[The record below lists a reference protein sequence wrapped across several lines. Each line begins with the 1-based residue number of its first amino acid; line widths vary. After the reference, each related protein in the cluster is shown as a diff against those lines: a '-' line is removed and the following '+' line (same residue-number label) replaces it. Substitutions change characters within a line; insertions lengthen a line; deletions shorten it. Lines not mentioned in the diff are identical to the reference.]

1 MNQLIKILSVL
12 ALIAVIIASVTYIIR
27 SNTERSVAPSVTD
40 SAPIVSSPPNP
51 DAGGDPSVS
60 EPSEPQHGGL
70 IEVKEDDPLQPK
82 YEPINQPAVLQNLRQ
97 EGKIYCS
104 SAVGKVSGRARK
116 KDWGFDGSATFEY
129 LYAMKTTGK
138 ILKNDGHTVV
148 EERFFDNVEDTLI
161 VSDADVRVA
170 MPAEKL
176 GGIVGFIATCRS
188 YFLTRDET
196 IAQKTGEEA
205 AEYATAALSLFNKFH
220 FHYTNEELRKMAK
233 KEGFFIDKVKATI
246 KAIGL
251 PNATLLKGKRVKL
264 TFKDG
269 LGLVTIEP
277 MGCTLSD
284 EEVDII
290 KRTNFVMD
298 HYLMPETK
306 KNVGD
311 EWKVDGSVF
320 SGFMDPRLQGKIV
333 GSLTV
338 ERIADFPGADGQVCK
353 RLRLRD
359 GNISV
364 ENPNA
369 DNMIVGKYMQIT
381 GSANI
386 PSRDGVVTGAALQ
399 GYADYKNVSKNH
411 LLFEARMEV
420 QPLFEIKYEC
430 VVKDQK

>member
-1 MNQLIKILSVL
+1 
-12 ALIAVIIASVTYIIR
+12 
-27 SNTERSVAPSVTD
+27 
-40 SAPIVSSPPNP
+40 
-51 DAGGDPSVS
+51 
-60 EPSEPQHGGL
+60 
-70 IEVKEDDPLQPK
+70 
-82 YEPINQPAVLQNLRQ
+82 
-97 EGKIYCS
+97 
-104 SAVGKVSGRARK
+104 
-116 KDWGFDGSATFEY
+116 
-129 LYAMKTTGK
+129 MKTTGK

-161 VSDADVRVA
+161 VSDADVRVD

-176 GGIVGFIATCRS
+176 GGIVRFIAAFAS
-188 YFLTRDET
+188 PY
-196 IAQKTGEEA
+196 IAQEAREEA
-205 AEYATAALSLFNKFH
+205 AEYATAALRLFNKVH
-220 FHYTNEELRKMAK
+220 VHYTKEELRKMAK
-233 KEGFFIDKVKATI
+233 KEGFLIDKVKATI
-246 KAIGL
+246 KAISL
-251 PNATLLKGKRVKL
+251 PNATLLKGKKVRL

-306 KNVGD
+306 KDVGD

-320 SGFMDPRLQGKIV
+320 SGFIDPRLQGKVV

-338 ERIADFPGADGQVCK
+338 ERIADFSGADGQVCK

-369 DNMIVGKYMQIT
+369 DNMIVGKFMQIT
-381 GSANI
+381 GSANM
-386 PSRDGVVTGAALQ
+386 PSKDGVVTGAALQ

-420 QPLFEIKYEC
+420 QPHFEIKYEC
-430 VVKDQK
+430 VVKDQE